1 MATSDEREE
10 VFQIL
15 KKSISKHQKKLDVQT
30 DNPTSFYL
38 NCPKP
43 DSNGKTV
50 FFGAVQSRK
59 SYVSYH
65 LMPVYM
71 YPDLLDGISPELK
84 KRMQGKSCFN
94 FKKIDEAVFEELDTL
109 TKSALERF
117 QSEGHL

>member
-1 MATSDEREE
+1 MATIDEREE